1 MLYERSFH
9 LNFKKMKLPSLI
21 LLVFTFI
28 TFLTPL
34 LLPYSNPALAA
45 DYKTGDVVI
54 IDTSA
59 SKDLYVTSKKLISK
73 AVLKGDLYAAAQS
86 ISIEDT
92 ISGDLVTASE
102 TIDMQGTL
110 NDDFRAAARSV
121 NINSI
126 IQGDVIL
133 FANEVYI
140 SKGSIIHGDLT
151 VFAGNIFCEGIIKGN
166 LIIKGG
172 TISLGGKIEGNTK
185 IEGGKL
191 TVNSILN
198 GRAEIAVQNF
208 TVGSNAYFKGNVR
221 YWKEGGPLKVSPKVH
236 SGSFEYDNSLAAH
249 ERKTNTSFRSGF
261 LFLIW
266 HILFAVLMF
275 ILLTY
280 IWPVSFQST
289 GVYLAK
295 TPLKSLGYG
304 LIYFILFPFAFFLLF
319 ISIIGIPIAI
329 LLFFLYLFSISC
341 GLVIT
346 SLALANFA
354 NYKLQKHWRKWMLLL
369 TAIIILI
376 LLHLVLLIPF
386 IGFLIIALL
395 TCASY
400 GGLLLKFID
409 KRNQTKLSF

>member
-1 MLYERSFH
+1 
-9 LNFKKMKLPSLI
+9 MKLLSLI
-21 LLVFTFI
+21 ILIFTLI
-28 TFLTPL
+28 TLSFPL
-34 LLPYSNPALAA
+34 LLPHSNQVLA
-45 DYKTGDVVI
+45 GDFKNGNVVI
-54 IDTSA
+54 IDTSS
-59 SKDLYVTSKKLISK
+59 SKDQYVSSRKLVSK
-73 AVLKGDLYAAAQS
+73 AILNGDLYAASQS

-92 ISGDLVTASE
+92 INGDLVTASE
-102 TIDMQGTL
+102 TIDVKSVL
-110 NDDFRAAARSV
+110 NDDFRAAARNI

-126 IQGDVIL
+126 VKGDVIL

-151 VFAGNIFCEGIIKGN
+151 VYAGTIFCEGIIKGN

-172 TISLGGKIEGNTK
+172 TITLGGNIDGSTR

-191 TVNSILN
+191 RINAVLN

-208 TVGSNAYFKGNVR
+208 TVGSNAFFKGNVR

-236 SGSFEYDNSLAAH
+236 SGRFDYDNSLAAH
-249 ERKTNTSFRSGF
+249 KHKNDTSFRSGF
-261 LFLIW
+261 IFLIW
-266 HILFAVLMF
+266 HILFAILMF

-295 TPLKSLGYG
+295 TPVKSLGYG
-304 LIYFILFPFAFFLLF
+304 LIYFILFPFAILLLF
-319 ISIIGIPIAI
+319 ISIIGIPIAV

-346 SLALANFA
+346 SLALANFV
-354 NYKLQKHWRKWMLLL
+354 NYKLQKHWNKWMLLL
-369 TAIIILI
+369 TAIVILI
-376 LLHLVLLIPF
+376 LLHMIILIPF

-395 TCASY
+395 ACAAY
-400 GGLLLKFID
+400 GGLLLKFLD
-409 KRNQTKLSF
+409 KRSQTRLGF